1 MSFIVEVS
9 LYERLRFT
17 FLVVSSELPFNSFGM
32 VEILVGQATLVSP
45 LTIPELPLDSFG
57 MAEILIGAFGSSII
71 VTFCF

>member
-1 MSFIVEVS
+1 
-9 LYERLRFT
+9 
-17 FLVVSSELPFNSFGM
+17 M